1 MVYCP
6 PLEVEVGNYTVRQVA
21 SMADITVR
29 TLHHYDALGLLRPSD
44 RSAAGYRLYGEA
56 DLLRLQ
62 QILFFRELGF
72 SLEQIRTI
80 VGDPHFDRVRAL
92 EDHRRML
99 QAQIARL
106 ERLLTTVEK
115 TIAHLTEG
123 KMPLT
128 DAELY
133 EGFSQEQI
141 ERYKREAREKYGK
154 KIVEES
160 EQRVK
165 QMPRSHWDA
174 INAEGEDATQ
184 QIAALAKQGR
194 KPSDPEVQAQIARH
208 FAWVTHF
215 WQPDAESYAGLGQ
228 LYAENDEFRAHY
240 EKYMAGM
247 ADFMSAAMAYYS
259 QHSM

>member
-1 MVYCP
+1 M
-6 PLEVEVGNYTVRQVA
+6 GKYTVRQLA
-21 SMADITVR
+21 DMADITVR
-29 TLHHYDALGLLRPSD
+29 TLHHYDALGLLRPAA

-80 VGDPHFDRVRAL
+80 VEDPHFDQVRAL

-99 QAQIARL
+99 QAQVTRL
-106 ERLLTTVEK
+106 ERLLTTVER
-115 TIAHLTEG
+115 TITHLTEG
-123 KMPLT
+123 NMGMT

-141 ERYKREAREKYGK
+141 ERYKREAREKYGE

-165 QMPRSHWDA
+165 GMSKDHWQA
-174 INAEGEDATQ
+174 INTEGDAATQ
-184 QIAALAKQGR
+184 AIAELAGQGCE
-194 KPSDPEVQAQIARH
+194 PGNPEVQRNIARH
-208 FAWVTHF
+208 YAWIDHF
-215 WQPDAESYAGLGQ
+215 WHPTPESYAGLGRT
-228 LYAENDEFRAHY
+228 YAEDPEFRAFY
-240 EKYMAGM
+240 DKYRTDF
-247 ADFMSAAMAYYS
+247 ADFMAAAMAYYS
-259 QHSM
+259 EHSM